1 MEIKKVHIKSE
12 KISLPAI
19 GIGTAGY
26 GGNFTKD
33 SSYKGDYNSNKL
45 FIDLILTA
53 YDCGA
58 RVIDTAENY
67 AEGASEEIIG
77 ALPESIKSDLFIMT
91 KFSPS
96 SSGPGDITK
105 ALNRS
110 LKRLNRDYVDLY
122 QPHWPSE
129 VNFEEMAD
137 ELLNLV
143 HEGKIKH
150 IGLSNFS
157 ISDLKK
163 INSFLP
169 SNKIKFLQAD
179 YGLLERSAEVEYLTT
194 FKEGN
199 LILVSYSPLNG
210 GGIFNQD
217 AKNFKRVKNIAEDN
231 NATIAQLVL
240 AWVIR
245 SGSVLTIPKSSTK
258 ERVIEN
264 FRTLTMNFKP
274 ESLEELS
281 KIFKIE
287 VTNIDP
293 GLIDILPAGD
303 RPIYFTLE
311 EAIDNK
317 YNLVPGPIEVAKEI
331 ELAGGKLSKPIKLKK
346 IENSIRYQLVEGR
359 IKLWGWKILFGE
371 NAPIPSIIIQ

>member
-1 MEIKKVHIKSE
+1 
-12 KISLPAI
+12 
-19 GIGTAGY
+19 
-26 GGNFTKD
+26 
-33 SSYKGDYNSNKL
+33 
-45 FIDLILTA
+45 
-53 YDCGA
+53 
-58 RVIDTAENY
+58 
-67 AEGASEEIIG
+67 
-77 ALPESIKSDLFIMT
+77 MT